1 MKKILVLFVALMMM
15 VMPAMADQPDYVN
28 MKDDELQTIV
38 DSARNELVKRQLEED
53 GKILLFEQDGIS
65 VYLTGEYETDW
76 MGYIL
81 IKAIVINNTDK
92 KYDIHPEDTTI
103 SVNGWDA
110 AALTDLKAKPG
121 QKKKGSIA
129 FRPEDADIKTSD
141 EIQDMVFY
149 FSLRFEG
156 GKWQHLGPYT
166 VHVDNY
172 IPY

>member
-92 KYDIHPEDTTI
+92 KY
-103 SVNGWDA
+103 V
-110 AALTDLKAKPG
+110 
-121 QKKKGSIA
+121 
-129 FRPEDADIKTSD
+129 R
-141 EIQDMVFY
+141 
-149 FSLRFEG
+149 
-156 GKWQHLGPYT
+156 
-166 VHVDNY
+166 
-172 IPY
+172 